1 MSTSIF
7 SELCIFTTLTLVTA
21 TNANADPVTIS
32 KPAPVKISNCRIVL
46 IDHVILA
53 CDRSGIL
60 KNIECKEGLPVS
72 TKQVIAVIA
81 DEVAQANLAV
91 AIKKA
96 NNDVDVR
103 FQRKAS
109 DMAILEHRKS
119 AEANKK
125 AADAG
130 SGLVPIALMEVE
142 KLKLASE
149 KATLAIQQAEHE
161 LEMNRLNADVTRAE
175 LATFTVRAE
184 FDGVITRVF
193 RKKGEA
199 VRQGDPIAELVNT
212 DRVRLEGRV
221 GLGDLRHAR
230 QGGKVSVRLSIP
242 DLDLPEEQE
251 VFDGQIT
258 FVDLTS
264 DPVTHETR
272 FFAEVRNRNNILRA
286 GLMAEVLMED

>member
-1 MSTSIF
+1 MSTSKLLDLSLVAILA
-7 SELCIFTTLTLVTA
+7 SMTSTPAHAEPVTA
-21 TNANADPVTIS
+21 S
-32 KPAPVKISNCRIVL
+32 KPSAVKISNCRIVL
-46 IDHVILA
+46 IDHVTLA
-53 CDRSGIL
+53 CDRPGIL

-81 DEVAQANLAV
+81 DEVARANLAV
-91 AIKKA
+91 ATKKA
-96 NNDVDVR
+96 DNDVDIR

-109 DMAILEHRKS
+109 DLALLEHRKS

-125 AADAG
+125 AIDSG

-149 KATLAIQQAEHE
+149 KASLAIQQAEHE
-161 LEMNRLNADVTRAE
+161 LEMNRLNAEVARAE

-184 FDGVITRVF
+184 FDGVITRLF

-199 VRQGDPIAELVNT
+199 VKQGDPIAELVNT
-212 DRVRLEGRV
+212 DRVRLEGRI
-221 GLGDLRHAR
+221 GLADLRHAR
-230 QGGKVSVRLSIP
+230 QGGKVNVRLSVP
-242 DLDLPEEQE
+242 DLDLPEERE
-251 VFDGQIT
+251 IFEGQIT

-286 GLMAEVLMED
+286 GLMAEVIMED